1 VTSTSYDWLPA
12 APDDAAWWDSAT
24 TRDAVL
30 HRLRLQ
36 SGDIDD
42 TRVSAL
48 IPAAG
53 FWINDFLDRCDAA
66 PGPPPNPLLQEALI
80 IATINLYNNQQT
92 SGTSTSDFSAMG
104 VISPAVIDPIGEV
117 RLMLMPFKER
127 FGVA

>member
-1 VTSTSYDWLPA
+1 MSTSYDWLPA
-12 APDDAAWWDSAT
+12 APDDAAWWDSST
-24 TRDAVL
+24 TRDAAL

-53 FWINDFLDRCDAA
+53 YLINDFLDRCDAA
-66 PGPPPNPLLQEALI
+66 PGPPPNPVLQEALI
-80 IATINLYNNQQT
+80 IVTVNLYGKDPAN
-92 SGTSTSDFSAMG
+92 GTSTSDFAAMSVG
-104 VISPAVIDPIGEV
+104 TLGDVDPLGTV
-117 RLMLMPFKER
+117 RSMLMPFKER